1 MIGCGAIALAVHLP
15 TLVALPGVAVVSV
28 ADPLAAAREAAMQ
41 VARNARPF
49 ESADAL
55 LAAGEVD
62 AVVLAMPSSQHAVTA
77 VAALQAGCHVYVEKP
92 VATSARDA
100 RRLLDVWQ
108 RSSRLGIVGFNYRQH
123 PLVLQARAL
132 LQEGAIGDVIA
143 VQTVFSSRPAVVP
156 VWKQHAASGGALFD
170 KGAHHVDLA
179 AFLLGAYPD
188 VVRARTSSRRTAGD
202 TAVFDAEFLNGVCMQ
217 SVFSFDGVAEDRFTV
232 IGRTGRLSY
241 DRLAGVTVERSHG
254 PADRAVFKRARAG
267 VGRVARTVRAH
278 APASRRCRAVVSSRT
293 RPVRRRRACVAG
305 AACRHGGTRRV
316 AHGGRRRALPRGA
329 VGGGRG
335 GGRGHAGSGARYR
348 HRYGSGR
355 WINRD
360 VFSSWMITR
369 RCTAGPRS

>member
-1 MIGCGAIALAVHLP
+1 MHDSRGVRVGMIGCGAIALAVHLP

-92 VATSARDA
+92 VATSAHDA

-132 LQEGAIGDVIA
+132 LQEGAIGDVVA

-188 VVRARTSSRRTAGD
+188 VVRARTSSRRTVGD

-232 IGRTGRLSY
+232 IGRTGRLSF
-241 DRLAGVTVERSHG
+241 DRLAGVTVERSHK
-254 PADRAVFKRARAG
+254 PADRAVFGRARALMSAAW
-267 VGRVARTVRAH
+267 REPFARTRL
-278 APASRRCRAVVSSRT
+278 
-293 RPVRRRRACVAG
+293 RRADAEPSF
-305 AACRHGGTRRV
+305 
-316 AHGGRRRALPRGA
+316 RRALGLFVHAVRVWPAPLADTAVHGA
-329 VGGGRG
+329 LPTVADGVRCLAVLLAAAEAAAEGTRIAV
-335 GGRGHAGSGARYR
+335 RDIAIGSGQ
-348 HRYGSGR
+348 GDG
-355 WINRD
+355 
-360 VFSSWMITR
+360 
-369 RCTAGPRS
+369 